1 MKPPYPI
8 SQTRDPLSTILRH
21 RRSQVNHL
29 PPKIPRSSID
39 TIKQNFQS
47 TSIHAFSD
55 NNEIDEL
62 IDNDNV
68 SDAINTTINPFDSS
82 ILCVKAIIPSVGPQ
96 HR

>member
-8 SQTRDPLSTILRH
+8 SQTRDSLSTILRH

-29 PPKIPRSSID
+29 PPKVPRSSID

-68 SDAINTTINPFDSS
+68 SRLCDIGYGCFITILTTD
-82 ILCVKAIIPSVGPQ
+82 K
-96 HR
+96 